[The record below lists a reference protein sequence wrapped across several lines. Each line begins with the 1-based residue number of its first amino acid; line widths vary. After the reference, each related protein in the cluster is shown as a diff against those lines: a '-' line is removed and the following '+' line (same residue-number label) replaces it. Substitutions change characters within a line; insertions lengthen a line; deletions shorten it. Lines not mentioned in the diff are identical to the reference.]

1 MQALN
6 TPKTKKIYFS
16 NHALLRMQQRGIKE
30 RTFSLFKDYG
40 HLTYSRDGAVV
51 LSLNKIEKS
60 FLRSDL
66 GKHAFKKVEK
76 ELNSYFVLSQDGTVI
91 TAAKAYKKVRRH

>member
-30 RTFSLFKDYG
+30 RTFSLLKDYG
-40 HLTYSRDGAVV
+40 HFTYSRGAVV
-51 LSLNKIEKS
+51 LSLNKTEKS
-60 FLRSDL
+60 YIRSDL
-66 GKHAFKKVEK
+66 SKQAFKKVEK
-76 ELNSYFVLSQDGTVI
+76 ELNSYFVISQNGTII

>member
-1 MQALN
+1 MQTLN
-6 TPKTKKIYFS
+6 TLKTKEFSFS
-16 NHALLRMQQRGIKE
+16 NHALLRMQQRGIKK
-30 RTFSLFKDYG
+30 RTLSLFIDYG
-40 HLTYSRDGAVV
+40 HLTYSTDGAVV

-76 ELNSYFVLSQDGTVI
+76 ELRSYFVISQDGKVI
-91 TAAKAYKKVRRH
+91 TAAKSFKKVRRH

>member
-1 MQALN
+1 MQTLN
-6 TPKTKKIYFS
+6 THKTKKINFS

-30 RTFSLFKDYG
+30 RTFSLLKDYG
-40 HLTYSRDGAVV
+40 HFTYSRGAVV

-76 ELNSYFVLSQDGTVI
+76 ELNSYFVMSQDGTVI
-91 TAAKAYKKVRRH
+91 TAAKSFKKVRRH